1 MLDRFQLPDVAA
13 VARRTMLGALIVGVL
28 GLVILLLLSQNWAAL
43 GLCIGIGLGIGNF
56 RLIVRSVVKVGQRVE
71 GNKRRPL
78 AMNTLGR
85 LMVMTVVALVL
96 AWVEPPLGLGI
107 IGGLA
112 IFQFVLLANV
122 TRSMLKAGA
131 GGGLARGGLAGGGL
145 AGGGLAGGG
154 LAGGGLSLLF
164 GSALSDAVGEPDG
177 AAQGEP
183 GDPDDAAG
191 SGGAR

>member
-1 MLDRFQLPDVAA
+1 MLERFQLPDVAA
-13 VARRTMLGALIVGVL
+13 VARRTMLGALVVGVL
-28 GLVILLLLSQNWAAL
+28 GLLVLLLFSQNWAAL

-85 LMVMTVVALVL
+85 LMAMTVVALVL

-112 IFQFVLLANV
+112 VFQLLLLANV

-131 GGGLARGGLAGGGL
+131 LGGA
-145 AGGGLAGGG
+145 
-154 LAGGGLSLLF
+154 AGGGLSLLF
-164 GSALSDAVGEPDG
+164 GSALGE
-177 AAQGEP
+177 AAGEAPQTGPSVQTGQPGEAGEP
-183 GDPDDAAG
+183 GDAG
-191 SGGAR
+191 DGAGGGGAA